1 MNKINS
7 KQTFVGKNKK
17 FIAGFRIINVGVNVC
32 TEEHL

>member
-1 MNKINS
+1 MPIGVLS
-7 KQTFVGKNKK
+7 SYNKK